1 MLYENRF
8 TSKAKVAFG
17 PRVYEAKLRPIYL
30 PIIAGPNRDRQFGH
44 VDKVSAD
51 HHGPE
56 PRWKKTK
63 TPRVIGRLCAICGKR
78 GGNTEGFNTFLMR
91 NAIPGEKAH
100 PRCVRE
106 YGEAHARLFEL
117 RCRSKRGEY
126 LSPDDMRFLMDCN
139 KKWPLAYGA
148 LGKAVFA
155 ETAPF
160 GSRL

>member
-56 PRWKKTK
+56 SRWKKQERRRRNRRAN
-63 TPRVIGRLCAICGKR
+63 RVS
-78 GGNTEGFNTFLMR
+78 GNGHGSAWDCCPT
-91 NAIPGEKAH
+91 H
-100 PRCVRE
+100 P
-106 YGEAHARLFEL
+106 
-117 RCRSKRGEY
+117 
-126 LSPDDMRFLMDCN
+126 
-139 KKWPLAYGA
+139 
-148 LGKAVFA
+148 
-155 ETAPF
+155 
-160 GSRL
+160 